1 MAKHT
6 MKNPARLSHGELAQ
20 IATGMLQILYGQQ
33 HRDGSWTYAADKE
46 WSGGDVC
53 EAAAGLLGHYGLVP
67 EADGHGE
74 PMEPAAILESRSQ
87 GSKSCRY
94 ILYDFDEG
102 TLATTMVYDEYAEA
116 AADADQLNNVVILAV
131 EFEEEHP
138 EPRQRE
144 QPPGE
149 PGPSD

>member
-1 MAKHT
+1 
-6 MKNPARLSHGELAQ
+6 MKNPANLTRSELVR
-20 IATGMLQILYGQQ
+20 IATGMLQILYGEERQA
-33 HRDGSWTYAADKE
+33 GSWTYTADKE

-53 EAAAGLLGHYGLVP
+53 QDAAGLLDRYGLVP
-67 EADGHGE
+67 EAEGHGE

-102 TLATTMVYDEYAEA
+102 DLATTRVYDEYAEA
-116 AADADQLNNVVILAV
+116 AADADQLDNVVILAL
-131 EFEEEHP
+131 EFEEENP
-138 EPRQRE
+138 EPSECQ

-149 PGPSD
+149 RDRSG